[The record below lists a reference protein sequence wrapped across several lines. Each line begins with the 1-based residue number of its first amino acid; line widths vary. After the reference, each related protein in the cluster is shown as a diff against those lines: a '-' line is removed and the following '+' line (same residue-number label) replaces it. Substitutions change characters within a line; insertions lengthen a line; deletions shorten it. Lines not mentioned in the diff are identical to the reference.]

1 MGENICKSSSNKG
14 VIYIHNSYNSIIK
27 QTTQFKNEQMDLNR
41 HFSKN
46 DIQVAKK
53 HITSY
58 QGNANQTHNE
68 TTSYPLGWI
77 SSKSQTLTSGSE
89 DVEKSNPHTL
99 LMGMKN
105 SAVAMK
111 NSLMVLWKFY
121 TVTR

>member
-1 MGENICKSSSNKG
+1 MIGRHTPLRKTDKLDFVRIKSFVLEWMPLRKWKVRMGENICKSWSNKG

-68 TTSYPLGWI
+68 TTSYPLGWL
-77 SSKSQTLTSGSE
+77 SSKSR
-89 DVEKSNPHTL
+89 H
-99 LMGMKN
+99 
-105 SAVAMK
+105 
-111 NSLMVLWKFY
+111 
-121 TVTR
+121 